1 MKENYFYPARID
13 FSDGKYQVHFI
24 DFPNMI
30 LAEESTKEDAI
41 VEAQR
46 GLALVILDYENSG
59 KEFPEPDESETGVIY
74 IHVWLPYYRNSAKEI
89 YVKKNVTIPSKLD
102 MEAKEKKLSYS
113 AVLVNQLKREL
124 GIDVDR

>member
-13 FSDGKYQVHFI
+13 FIDGKYQAQFI

-46 GLALVILDYENSG
+46 GLALMIFDYENSG
-59 KEFPEPDESETGVIY
+59 KELPEPDESETDVIY
-74 IHVWLPYYRNSAKEI
+74 IHVWLPYYRNLVKEI

-102 MEAKEKKLSYS
+102 MDAKEKKLSYS
-113 AVLVNQLKREL
+113 AALVNQLKREL

>member
-13 FSDGKYQVHFI
+13 FIDGKYQVHFI
-24 DFPNMI
+24 DFPNML

-59 KEFPEPDESETGVIY
+59 KELPEPDESETGVIY
-74 IHVWLPYYRNSAKEI
+74 IHVWLPYYRNISKEVYI
-89 YVKKNVTIPSKLD
+89 KKNVTIPQWLD
-102 MEAKEKKLSYS
+102 ILAKRKKINYS
-113 AVLVNQLKREL
+113 AALVKGLEHEL
-124 GIDVDR
+124 EKDNEK

>member
-13 FSDGKYQVHFI
+13 FIDGKYQVHLI

-59 KEFPEPDESETGVIY
+59 KELPEPDESETDVIY
-74 IHVWLPYYRNSAKEI
+74 IHVWLPYYRNLVKEI
-89 YVKKNVTIPSKLD
+89 YVKKNVTIPSNLD
-102 MEAKEKKLSYS
+102 MDAKEKKLSYS
-113 AVLVNQLKREL
+113 AALVNQLKREL

>member
-59 KEFPEPDESETGVIY
+59 KELPEPDESETGVIY
-74 IHVWLPYYRNSAKEI
+74 IHVWLPYYRNISKEVYI
-89 YVKKNVTIPSKLD
+89 KKNVTIPQWLD
-102 MEAKEKKLSYS
+102 ILAKRKKINYS
-113 AVLVNQLKREL
+113 AALVKGLEHEL
-124 GIDVDR
+124 EKDNEK

>member
-13 FSDGKYQVHFI
+13 FIDGKYQVQFI

-46 GLALVILDYENSG
+46 GLALMIFDYENSG
-59 KEFPEPDESETGVIY
+59 KELPEPDESETDVIY
-74 IHVWLPYYRNSAKEI
+74 IHVWLPYYRNLVKEI
-89 YVKKNVTIPSKLD
+89 YVKKNVTIPSNLD
-102 MEAKEKKLSYS
+102 MDAKEKKLSYS
-113 AVLVNQLKREL
+113 AALVNQLKREL

>member
-13 FSDGKYQVHFI
+13 FIDGKHQVHFI

-46 GLALVILDYENSG
+46 GLALVIFDYENSG
-59 KEFPEPDESETGVIY
+59 KELPEPDESETDVIY
-74 IHVWLPYYRNSAKEI
+74 IHVWLPYYRNLVKEI
-89 YVKKNVTIPSKLD
+89 YVKKNVTIPSNLD
-102 MEAKEKKLSYS
+102 MDAKEKKLSYS
-113 AVLVNQLKREL
+113 AALVNQLKREL
-124 GIDVDR
+124 GIDVDG